1 MPAMATAMMLSITTG
16 EGKTT
21 PRSLRGRAT
30 VSDLEAEAACGALAL
45 TGGAEAAQATDQQ
58 RVRLEGLGTVDQ
70 RVEHLVVA
78 GRRHVELL
86 ADRGLLGAGVLP
98 PLTLEVEDLAVALA
112 QARRGLRGCAKGVR
126 GIHGPHGRRRTTTM
140 SFAPPVSR

>member
-98 PLTLEVEDLAVALA
+98 PLALELEDLAVPFA
-112 QARRGLRGCAKGVR
+112 QPLRAGLVVRLMTGTRARRVAG
-126 GIHGPHGRRRTTTM
+126 GIHASHCRR
-140 SFAPPVSR
+140 